1 LRGKINRCQVPR
13 PSMTPETTVSK
24 WLLCREVED
33 GREWR
38 VMAGTHLSGAVAPI
52 PRLRPGFDPLRPVAN
67 GRS

>member
-1 LRGKINRCQVPR
+1 
-13 PSMTPETTVSK
+13 
-24 WLLCREVED
+24 VED

-52 PRLRPGFDPLRPVAN
+52 PRLRPGFDPLLPVAN